1 MNQFVDG
8 AVILITTPRRV
19 GFLVAEKSMQ
29 KPLIGDFARACGS
42 IPGNLLVATVNYCCT
57 LDR

>member
-1 MNQFVDG
+1 VDG

-29 KPLIGDFARACGS
+29 KLLIGDFARACGS